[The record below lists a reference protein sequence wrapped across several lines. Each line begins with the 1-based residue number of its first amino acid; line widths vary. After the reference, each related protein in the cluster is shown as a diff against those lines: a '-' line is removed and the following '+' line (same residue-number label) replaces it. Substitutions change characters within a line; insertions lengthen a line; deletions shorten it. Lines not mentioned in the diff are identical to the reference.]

1 MTTRVAI
8 QGVCDPRFQ
17 GVKEAFAQNFADHG
31 EAGAAV
37 AVVVGGRTVV
47 DLWGGHA
54 DAALSRPW
62 QQDTIV
68 NVFSTT
74 KGMTAICAHRLT
86 DEGLLDIDA
95 PVAKYWPEFA
105 QAGKEE
111 LPVRYL
117 LSHSAGLPAVRAMLP
132 PGSAY
137 DWERMTS
144 VLAAEEP
151 WWEPGSKHGYHA
163 LTFGYLVGEVVRRIS
178 GQSLGTYFRK
188 EIAEPLGLDFHIGL
202 SEQNDARVAEML
214 PMPLPEPGEDNLI
227 AKAFS
232 DPQSMTFKAFANPP
246 DLMVPATVN
255 SRQWRAAEMPAA
267 NGHSDARSLAR
278 IYGALAQGGEI
289 DGVDVLSLEE
299 IDRARVEQSYGDDA
313 VLLGLPSRFGL
324 GFMLDLPE
332 HRIVPQSDIFGH
344 PGAGGS
350 IGFADPE
357 SGIGFGYVMNKMIV
371 PPDYFID
378 PRWRGLVDAT
388 YAAL

>member
-178 GQSLGTYFRK
+178 GKSLGTYFRD
-188 EIAEPLGLDFHIGL
+188 EVAGPLGLDFNIGL
-202 SEQNDARVAEML
+202 SEQDDARVAEML

-246 DLMVPATVN
+246 DLMVPGTVN
-255 SRQWRAAEMPAA
+255 SRQWRAPQRPAA
-267 NGHSDARSLAR
+267 NRPPDARATGR
-278 IYGALAQGGEI
+278 IRRRAPSGGA
-289 DGVDVLSLEE
+289 
-299 IDRARVEQSYGDDA
+299 
-313 VLLGLPSRFGL
+313 
-324 GFMLDLPE
+324 
-332 HRIVPQSDIFGH
+332 SD
-344 PGAGGS
+344 S
-350 IGFADPE
+350 FA
-357 SGIGFGYVMNKMIV
+357 
-371 PPDYFID
+371 
-378 PRWRGLVDAT
+378 A
-388 YAAL
+388 